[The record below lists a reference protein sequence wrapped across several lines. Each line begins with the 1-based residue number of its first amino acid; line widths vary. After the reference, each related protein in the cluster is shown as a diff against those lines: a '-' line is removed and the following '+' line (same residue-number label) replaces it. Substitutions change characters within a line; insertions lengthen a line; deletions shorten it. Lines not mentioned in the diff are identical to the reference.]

1 MEPIPILVICPRQID
16 YLNCDTIPNREK
28 YDFHFLDAPLELSGL
43 SRDFDIMAYL
53 ERCRQYIRKHNIKVV
68 LATRDIPSLL
78 QARLSQEF
86 EHLQGGS
93 VESAFLCLHKYY
105 THKLIDFVSSQYA
118 VCLLDSKKFL
128 DNKKVLSEYLEEIKI
143 SFPWMMKPCTTA
155 CSSSIFKVYNFQE
168 AENALAVYQERIV
181 ENLSYLSPF
190 FQTYLNLEQYPLIDS
205 NSILIEEYI
214 DFPYKACVD
223 GCVSKGEILIWG
235 ICDSHYF
242 STKPECFADF
252 TFPSTLP
259 ESIQANLK
267 LAYEQIVQQLIE
279 YGFDN
284 QFVDVEFFVS
294 EEGEIK
300 IMEINGRMIPI
311 SASLY
316 RQCLNQG
323 DPYTALIQIGMGC
336 QPKIPTLNGKVGGI
350 FYITTFGEDLVKNL
364 FDFEIAHS
372 LPNLE
377 IRVTPEQEIT
387 EIGTSGF
394 PLATVNL
401 VGNSYEEIHKKAN
414 SLRRQLL
421 KQPELSPWN

>member
-1 MEPIPILVICPRQID
+1 
-16 YLNCDTIPNREK
+16 
-28 YDFHFLDAPLELSGL
+28 
-43 SRDFDIMAYL
+43 MAYL
-53 ERCRQYIRKHNIKVV
+53 ERCRQYIRTHNIKVV

-86 EHLQGGS
+86 EHFNGGS
-93 VESAFLCLHKYY
+93 VESAFICLHKYY

-118 VCLLDSKKFL
+118 VCLLDG
-128 DNKKVLSEYLEEIKI
+128 KKVLSEYLEEIKI
-143 SFPWMMKPCTTA
+143 PFPWMMKPCTTA
-155 CSSSIFKVYNFQE
+155 CSSSIFKVSNFQE
-168 AENALAVYQERIV
+168 AENVLRFYQEIIV

-190 FQTYLNLEQYPLIDS
+190 LQNYLNIDKYPLIDS
-205 NSILIEEYI
+205 NLILVEEYI

-242 STKPECFADF
+242 SAKPECFADF

-300 IMEINGRMIPI
+300 IMEINGRMIPVC
-311 SASLY
+311 ASLY

-323 DPYTALIQIGMGC
+323 DSYTALIEIGMGC
-336 QPKIPTLNGKVGGI
+336 QPKTPTLNGKVGGI
-350 FYITTFGEDLVKNL
+350 FYITTFGEDLAQNL
-364 FDFEIAHS
+364 FDFEMAHS

-377 IRVTPEQEIT
+377 FRVTPEQEIT
-387 EIGTSGF
+387 EISTSGF
-394 PLATVNL
+394 ALATVNL
-401 VGNSYEEIHKKAN
+401 VGNSYEEIHQQAN

-421 KQPELSPWN
+421 KKPELSPWN